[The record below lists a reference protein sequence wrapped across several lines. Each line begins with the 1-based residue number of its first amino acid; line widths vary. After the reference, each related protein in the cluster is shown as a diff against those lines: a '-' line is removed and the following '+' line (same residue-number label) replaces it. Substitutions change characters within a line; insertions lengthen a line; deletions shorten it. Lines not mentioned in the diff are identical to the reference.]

1 MDEMDNREFRS
12 DVFSKSVKA
21 GKRTYFFDIKTTKS
35 NDFYLTITE
44 SKKLFDNETGRVSFD
59 KHKMFLYP
67 EDFEKFGDAFDE
79 VVSLIQKRRAD
90 EITDEDLARLKAE
103 QIRKDQAEAENKEF

>member
-44 SKKLFDNETGRVSFD
+44 SKKLYDNETGRLSYD

-67 EDFEKFGDAFDE
+67 EDFEKFGDTFSE
-79 VVSLIQKRRAD
+79 VVALIQKRRAG
-90 EITDEDLARLKAE
+90 EIDDDDLAELKAE
-103 QIRKDQAEAENKEF
+103 QLRKDREEAENREV